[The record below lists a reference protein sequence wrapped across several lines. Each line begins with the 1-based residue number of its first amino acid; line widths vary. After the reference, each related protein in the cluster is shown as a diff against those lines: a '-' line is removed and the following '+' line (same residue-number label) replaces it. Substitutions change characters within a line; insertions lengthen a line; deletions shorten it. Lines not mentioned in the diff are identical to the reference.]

1 MAMNS
6 QPIIE
11 LNKINT
17 NQCIGLYFRDV
28 SGGICQKNILH
39 DNMIEIV
46 VE

>member
-11 LNKINT
+11 LNT